1 MVRWRDLGKSD
12 NVEDRRGQGGRG
24 GGFRFPFP
32 RGGRGR
38 GMRIPTGRGR
48 GGGMSITTLLII
60 GAVMYFVFGLNP
72 LDLLRGG
79 VGGGGGVQAPQI
91 DAGGGQTQQRP
102 TFDIPGMP
110 GSRTTQDQGT
120 TRTVQKPTTTPGR
133 RNVDEAGDFV
143 SSIFNSTE
151 DVWKNVFP
159 SFGKRYREPNLVLYT
174 NYTNTGCG
182 PGQAAMGPFYC
193 PLDERIYI
201 DLGFFRTLERQ
212 FGAPG
217 DFAQAYVIAH
227 EVGHHVQTVLGISN
241 AVQKAKARNPRAAN
255 KIQVMMELQ
264 ADCLA
269 GVWAN
274 RADRSKN
281 ILEPGDIDE
290 GLNAAA
296 QIGDDMIQKRAG
308 RSVNPH
314 SFTHGSAAQRQRWFR
329 SGYESGNMNA
339 CDTFN
344 AKRL

>member
-1 MVRWRDLGKSD
+1 MVRWRGREESD
-12 NVEDRRGQGGRG
+12 NVEDRRGQSGGRG
-24 GGFRFPFP
+24 RFGFPFP

-38 GMRIPTGRGR
+38 GVRIPMGR
-48 GGGMSITTLLII
+48 GGGGMSLTTLLII
-60 GAVMYFVFGLNP
+60 GAIMYFVFGLNP

-79 VGGGGGVQAPQI
+79 GSGPAPQI
-91 DAGGGQTQQRP
+91 DAGGSSGQSTRP
-102 TFDIPGMP
+102 SFDIPGLP
-110 GSRTTQDQGT
+110 GSRTQSQGER
-120 TRTVQKPTTTPGR
+120 TRTAQGPTTKPGNR
-133 RNVDEAGDFV
+133 TADEAGSFV
-143 SSIFNSTE
+143 KVIFNDTE
-151 DVWKNVFP
+151 DVWKEVFP
-159 SFGKRYREPNLVLYT
+159 SFGKQYREPNMVLYT

-193 PLDERIYI
+193 PLDQKVYI
-201 DLGFFRTLERQ
+201 DLSFFRTLERQ

-227 EVGHHVQTVLGISN
+227 EVGHHVQTLLGIAA
-241 AVQKAKARNPRAAN
+241 AVQRAKAQNPRAAN

-274 RADRSKN
+274 RADRAKS

-308 RSVNPH
+308 RRVNPH

-329 SGYESGNMNA
+329 AGYESGNMKS

-344 AKRL
+344 ARRL